1 MKHLLWIAG
10 AAVCVCLAACET
22 VRRTTAAVALPF
34 AAVGDTLLLPVQG
47 MGAASDALLEAG
59 TAHRARMREENRSK
73 ITADASAA
81 SAVVYELPGYVL
93 YPFSLISPSDLYP
106 MTSACWDALQPA
118 TTNPPA
124 PHARARTVQDEQFE
138 EW

>member
-1 MKHLLWIAG
+1 MKHLPWIGG

-22 VRRTTAAVALPF
+22 MHRTGAAVALPF

-59 TAHRARMREENRSK
+59 AAHRARMREENRGK
-73 ITADASAA
+73 ITMEASES
-81 SAVVYELPGYVL
+81 SALVYELPGYVL
-93 YPFSLISPSDLYP
+93 YPFSLISPSKLYP

-118 TTNPPA
+118 TTNQPA
-124 PHARARTVQDEQFE
+124 PHARARSVQDEQFE